1 MKNMNIKT
9 GVSFA
14 LLAVMAVTMTSSAP
28 KAIANDNVPNAGKIL
43 ITSDNLDDVL
53 FANNPDTID
62 AMNAVMR
69 AKDQLN
75 IARAQ
80 LLPSLSLNVIM
91 TISNPPMFF
100 VNSISCLVPFIFP
113 GNWFDARAAR
123 AGEGA
128 AVMGFYI
135 ARLNAYSQAYALTE
149 EVGGDTE
156 VYGAMQDHF
165 ARFQQYVDNLQ
176 LQADLGVIPQF
187 DVERAKVE
195 LGKYEMDLSALRQLI
210 DEERAAIRKLF
221 GFSIT
226 QDFDIQMAE
235 VGPSPYETS
244 TAAASLDDIVARA
257 PERQQIDELIVQAR
271 AQVHSA
277 VWAFLGG
284 CQGNQGG
291 FGNGAPSSAFSLS
304 TGVQVNIGFGYYA
317 QIQLA
322 KRNVVDMQHRQQ
334 ELKLELGSVLET
346 SIADI
351 NEIKIRDAIAQQNL
365 ATSEAMLAE
374 QSELLPLGRV
384 SVKDM
389 LDTYSALSVSKTTSL
404 ANHTAL
410 QGHRITLKRV
420 TLEDGF
426 FKVYNNSRRALQ
438 LGGGSGSH

>member
-1 MKNMNIKT
+1 MKKMNVKT
-9 GVSFA
+9 GVTIA
-14 LLAVMAVTMTSSAP
+14 LLAAMATMAGSAP
-28 KAIANDNVPNAGKIL
+28 KAIADGNVPAAKIL
-43 ITSDNLDDVL
+43 ITSENLDEVL

-62 AMNAVMR
+62 AMNAVMK

-80 LLPSLSLNVIM
+80 LLPSLSLNLIM

-113 GNWFDARAAR
+113 GNWYQARAAR
-123 AGEGA
+123 AGESA
-128 AVMGFYI
+128 EIMAFYI
-135 ARLNAYSQAYALTE
+135 ARLNAYSQAYALAE
-149 EVGGDTE
+149 EVSGDVE
-156 VYGAMQDHF
+156 VYGAVQEHF
-165 ARFQQYVDNLQ
+165 ARFQNYVDNLQ

-195 LGKYEMDLSALRQLI
+195 LGKYEMDMSVTRQLI

-226 QDFDIQMAE
+226 QEFDIQMAD
-235 VGPSPYETS
+235 VGPSPYETQ
-244 TAAASLDDIVARA
+244 TAAESLDDVVARA
-257 PERQQIDELIVQAR
+257 PERQQINMLISQAQAMVHVQA
-271 AQVHSA
+271 
-277 VWAFLGG
+277 WAFLGG

-322 KRNVVDMQHRQQ
+322 KRNVVDMIHRQQ

-346 SIADI
+346 SLADI
-351 NEIKIRDAIAQQNL
+351 NEIKIRDALAQQNL

-389 LDTYSALSVSKTTSL
+389 LDTYSALSVSKTTSIS
-404 ANHTAL
+404 NHTAL

-426 FKVYNNSRRALQ
+426 MKVYNNSRTALNN
-438 LGGGSGSH
+438 GGGSGRH